1 MNTRRF
7 IVGIIFCLVLLLGI
21 SGCAT
26 TSEKSSKTIQQMSK
40 QELKSRLEDPSLVIL
55 DVRRPQDWKK
65 SGKKIKGAIQENP
78 YKFENWYARYPKTKA
93 ILLY

>member
-1 MNTRRF
+1 VWV
-7 IVGIIFCLVLLLGI
+7 ISCLALLLGA

-26 TSEKSSKTIQQMSK
+26 TSENSSNTIQRMSK
-40 QELKSRLEDPSLVIL
+40 EELKSRLEDPSLVIL

-65 SGKKIKGAIQENP
+65 SGRKIKGAVQENP
-78 YKFENWYARYPKTKA
+78 YKFDNWYARYPKAKT